1 MPMLQ
6 NKILFFTEDNT
17 YRIRKKRILREWL
30 FEVIGAESKRVGEI
44 NIILCSDEYLHKIN
58 LEYLNH
64 DTLTDIVTFDSTED
78 NIISGE
84 LYISIDRIKENAKKF
99 STFTMNELHRVIVH
113 GVLHLCG
120 FGDKTEK
127 EKELMTS
134 KENFY
139 LALRPLNING

>member
-1 MPMLQ
+1 M
-6 NKILFFTEDNT
+6 
-17 YRIRKKRILREWL
+17 
-30 FEVIGAESKRVGEI
+30 
-44 NIILCSDEYLHKIN
+44 
-58 LEYLNH
+58 NH

-84 LYISIDRIKENAKKF
+84 LYISIERVIDNAKVF
-99 STFTMNELHRVIVH
+99 STFTRDELHRVIVH

>member
-1 MPMLQ
+1 MLQ

>member
-84 LYISIDRIKENAKKF
+84 LYISIERVIDNAKVF
-99 STFTMNELHRVIVH
+99 STFTRDELHRVIVH

>member
-1 MPMLQ
+1 MLQ

-84 LYISIDRIKENAKKF
+84 LYISIERVIDNAKVF
-99 STFTMNELHRVIVH
+99 STFTRDELHRVIVH

>member
-1 MPMLQ
+1 MLQ
-6 NKILFFTEDNT
+6 NKILFFTEDST
-17 YRIRKKRILREWL
+17 YRIRKKRLLREWL
-30 FEVIGAESKRVGEI
+30 FDVIAGESKRVGEL
-44 NIILCSDEYLHKIN
+44 NIVLCSDEYLHKIN

-64 DTLTDIVTFDSTED
+64 DTLTDIVTFDYTEN

-84 LYISIDRIKENAKKF
+84 LYISIERVKDNTKVF
-99 STFTMNELHRVIVH
+99 STFTMDELHRVIVH

-127 EKELMTS
+127 EKQLMTS